1 MMMSCYANDDV
12 SRVGMMSCHT
22 NDDDDDDVIRGEG
35 WSGLDVEN
43 GRGGGW
49 S

>member
-22 NDDDDDDVIRGEG
+22 NDDDVIRGEG
-35 WSGLDVEN
+35 WLGLDVGN